1 MYFDSYD
8 RTSAVAYAHRWA
20 YGRNPRF
27 YDYEEIGGD
36 CTNFVSQCLYAG
48 SGVMDYTPTYGWYY
62 IDANRKSASWT
73 GVEYLFNYLTREH
86 TSLGPA
92 AREVSRSEMQP
103 GDIVQLSFDDVRF
116 AHSPIVV
123 ELSAR
128 DLLVAAHSYDVDYRP
143 LATYEYRAIRFLHV
157 TGVWKE

>member
-8 RTSAVAYAHRWA
+8 RASAVAYAHRWA

-27 YDYEEIGGD
+27 YDYEAIGGD

-73 GVEYLFNYLTREH
+73 GVEYLYNYLTRER

-92 AREVSRSEMQP
+92 AREVSRSKMQP
-103 GDIVQLSFDDVRF
+103 GDIVQLSFDGVRF

-123 ELSAR
+123 ELSTR
-128 DLLVAAHSYDVDYRP
+128 DLLLAAHSYDADYRP